1 MKQLTFEDPTIYI
14 AEGARIVGTVTLGAR
29 TGVWYNA
36 VLRGDI
42 TSITVGE
49 DCNIQDNVVIH
60 GDEVYDVRIGDRV
73 SVGHSSIVHGCT
85 IDDGAVIGMGSI
97 ILNGAHIGKGCL
109 IGAGSLVTKN
119 TVIPDGALA
128 FGRPAKVVRIM
139 DEKEAEYNT
148 LNWKKYRKLAE
159 KALKER

>member
-14 AEGARIVGTVTLGAR
+14 AEGARIVGNVTLGAR

-128 FGRPAKVVRIM
+128 FGRQDIEIYIR
-139 DEKEAEYNT
+139 D
-148 LNWKKYRKLAE
+148 
-159 KALKER
+159 

>member
-1 MKQLTFEDPTIYI
+1 MKQKTFEDPTIFI
-14 AEGARIVGTVTLGAR
+14 AEGARITGQVEIGSR
-29 TGVWYNA
+29 TGIWYNA

-49 DCNIQDNVVIH
+49 DCNIQDNVVVH
-60 GDEVYDVRIGDRV
+60 GDEIYDVKIGDRV
-73 SVGHSSIVHGCT
+73 SVGHSSIIHGCT

-109 IGAGSLVTKN
+109 IGAGS
-119 TVIPDGALA
+119 
-128 FGRPAKVVRIM
+128 M

-148 LNWKKYRKLAE
+148 LNWKKYRELAE
-159 KALKER
+159 KALQD

>member
-1 MKQLTFEDPTIYI
+1 MKQKTFEDPTIFI
-14 AEGARIVGTVTLGAR
+14 AEGARITGQVEIGSR
-29 TGVWYNA
+29 TGIWYNA

-49 DCNIQDNVVIH
+49 DCNIQDNVVVH
-60 GDEVYDVRIGDRV
+60 GDEVYDVKIGDRV
-73 SVGHSSIVHGCT
+73 SVGHSSIIHGCT
-85 IDDGAVIGMGSI
+85 IDDDAVIGMGSI

-109 IGAGSLVTKN
+109 IGAGSLVTKK
-119 TVIPDGALA
+119 TVIPDGAMA

-148 LNWKKYRKLAE
+148 LNWKKYRELAE
-159 KALKER
+159 KALQD

>member
-1 MKQLTFEDPTIYI
+1 
-14 AEGARIVGTVTLGAR
+14 
-29 TGVWYNA
+29 
-36 VLRGDI
+36 
-42 TSITVGE
+42 
-49 DCNIQDNVVIH
+49 
-60 GDEVYDVRIGDRV
+60 
-73 SVGHSSIVHGCT
+73 
-85 IDDGAVIGMGSI
+85 MGSI

-148 LNWKKYRKLAE
+148 LNWKKYRELAE

>member
-14 AEGARIVGTVTLGAR
+14 AEGARIVGNVTLGAR

-73 SVGHSSIVHGCT
+73 SVVHGCT

-97 ILNGAHIGKGCL
+97 ILNGAHIGKGSL

-148 LNWKKYRKLAE
+148 LNWKKYRELAE

>member
-1 MKQLTFEDPTIYI
+1 MKQKTFEDPTIFI
-14 AEGARIVGTVTLGAR
+14 AEGARITGQVEIGSR
-29 TGVWYNA
+29 TGIWYNA

-49 DCNIQDNVVIH
+49 DCNIQDNVVVH
-60 GDEVYDVRIGDRV
+60 GDEIYDVKICDRV
-73 SVGHSSIVHGCT
+73 SVGHSSIIHGCT

-109 IGAGSLVTKN
+109 IGAGSLVTKK
-119 TVIPDGALA
+119 TVIPDGAMA

-148 LNWKKYRKLAE
+148 LNWKKYRELAE
-159 KALKER
+159 KALQD

>member
-14 AEGARIVGTVTLGAR
+14 AEGARIVGNVTLGAR

-73 SVGHSSIVHGCT
+73 TAETPLCTLYARTEEDADAAERAIRAAVSIGREPCGRAPIFYAEVTAQGT
-85 IDDGAVIGMGSI
+85 RRLGG
-97 ILNGAHIGKGCL
+97 NG
-109 IGAGSLVTKN
+109 
-119 TVIPDGALA
+119 
-128 FGRPAKVVRIM
+128 
-139 DEKEAEYNT
+139 
-148 LNWKKYRKLAE
+148 
-159 KALKER
+159 

>member
-1 MKQLTFEDPTIYI
+1 MKQKTFEDPTIFI
-14 AEGARIVGTVTLGAR
+14 AEGARITGQVEIGSR
-29 TGVWYNA
+29 TGIWYNA

-49 DCNIQDNVVIH
+49 DCNIQDNVVVH
-60 GDEVYDVRIGDRV
+60 GDEIYDVKIGDRV
-73 SVGHSSIVHGCT
+73 SVGHSSIIHGCT
-85 IDDGAVIGMGSI
+85 IDDDAVIGMGSI

-109 IGAGSLVTKN
+109 IGAGSLVTKK
-119 TVIPDGALA
+119 TVIPDGAMA

-148 LNWKKYRKLAE
+148 LNWKKYRELAE
-159 KALKER
+159 KALQD

>member
-14 AEGARIVGTVTLGAR
+14 AEGARIVGNVTLGAR

-97 ILNGAHIGKGCL
+97 GKGCL